1 LNTNKGVSMQKIAQ
15 RMGTWQT
22 IREHTNLGGLAK
34 ENVFDPEFKEIMDKL
49 RDDTDDPIRAIVSG
63 NKIGKASPPDNHS
76 LKDLL
81 KLAKSNFNRREY
93 MKCIA
98 DLGRFHKRMNDVI
111 KIINS
116 FQYNLDK
123 VHHRFLFDRV
133 TPGSTD
139 YDPEYAEYIK
149 NLKEQFS
156 APRTANYFESSFIK
170 EAGILDFFKNIG
182 TERGRALSAWEKRY
196 PARIKELKT
205 AIKTLLD
212 RSDSLLTKTLSTL
225 KQMASYRAS
234 RQVDDYINSAS
245 RIAIEYK
252 PYDALFKSVYEK
264 HIKKFV
270 ESPEFSGT
278 TGTTGTTGTAEPTVT
293 TESTDSSTRVEAPEE
308 QQPKAEPSESFSQQ
322 LIGLMQPSLSPAP
335 ESTSPGDLAATPPAT
350 SPQPINPPD
359 KPKGRVRKPSAT
371 PASTGAEL
379 AQRAL
384 RQVSPPPPVPA
395 GTSVAPAP
403 QPAAQNPAIKIDPN
417 LPKEEQERLQKLL
430 DRQNPKKGNQE
441 FFESLQV
448 LSNEHPIVLAK
459 FILKYAKAIEKSD
472 PITYDN
478 LINIIKSIQV

>member
-1 LNTNKGVSMQKIAQ
+1 MQKIAQ

-81 KLAKSNFNRREY
+81 KLARSNFNRREY

-205 AIKTLLD
+205 AVKTLLD

-278 TGTTGTTGTAEPTVT
+278 TGTVEPTVT
-293 TESTDSSTRVEAPEE
+293 TESTDSSTKVEAPEE
-308 QQPKAEPSESFSQQ
+308 QQPKAEPSENFSQQ
-322 LIGLMQPSLSPAP
+322 LIGLMPPSLSPAP
-335 ESTSPGDLAATPPAT
+335 ESTSTSLGDLAASPPAASPPAT
-350 SPQPINPPD
+350 SPQPVNPPD

-371 PASTGAEL
+371 PAGTGAGAEL

-403 QPAAQNPAIKIDPN
+403 QPATQNPVIKIDPN
-417 LPKEEQERLQKLL
+417 LSPERQKELQEMLA
-430 DRQNPKKGNQE
+430 RQSKPAKGHKE

-448 LSNEHPIVLAK
+448 LSNEQPAVLAK